1 VPDSP
6 PTGAPPAPHDALF
19 KASFA
24 QPDVARSELD
34 LVLPPSVRAHLN
46 LETLVECSGT
56 FIDRSLQHL
65 QADLLFSLRTVH
77 GGEALVYVLFEHQSS
92 FDPTMPFRLLRY
104 MIRIWED
111 WQKRHPGA
119 PTLPVILPLVMH
131 HGDTAWSAAPELAS
145 VLDADPAMLDATR
158 PFVPHFRFIL
168 DDLAALS
175 VETLATRAISSAPRL
190 VQLALWA
197 SRSLPRL
204 LSAAP
209 FMHQIMRVLIRDRR
223 MPDLVVQFHRYV
235 LSTAPRDVDTQVIRT
250 ILLEIAG
257 PEGREDVMN
266 AGEQL
271 RQEGELRGEQ
281 KGLRTAITAVMSAR
295 QLSLS
300 ETGRSRLA
308 SCADVATLMRWLA
321 RASNATTEAEV
332 FAGDDVA

>member
-6 PTGAPPAPHDALF
+6 PTRAPAAPHDALF

-24 QPDVARSELD
+24 QPDIARDELE
-34 LVLPPSVRAHLN
+34 LVLPPEVRAHLD
-46 LETLVECSGT
+46 LATLVECSGS
-56 FIDRSLQHL
+56 FIDPALQHS
-65 QADLLFSLRTVH
+65 QADLLLSLRTVH

-104 MIRIWED
+104 MVRIWED
-111 WQKRHPGA
+111 WQKRHPA
-119 PTLPVILPLVMH
+119 AATLPLILPLVMH

-145 VLDADPAMLDATR
+145 MLDANQGLVDASR
-158 PFVPHFRFIL
+158 AFVPHFRFIL

-175 VETLATRAISSAPRL
+175 VETLASRAISSVPRL

-209 FMHQIMRVLIRDRR
+209 FMHQIMRVLVRDKRVR
-223 MPDLVVQFHRYV
+223 DLVLQFHRYV
-235 LSTAPRDVDTQVIRT
+235 LTTAPRDVDTQVIRT

-271 RQEGELRGEQ
+271 IEQ
-281 KGLRTAITAVMSAR
+281 GRADGLRAAIAAVMSAR
-295 QLSLS
+295 RLTLS
-300 ETGRSRLA
+300 EARRARMA
-308 SCADVATLMRWLA
+308 SCTDVSTLTAWLERAATASSEADI
-321 RASNATTEAEV
+321 
-332 FAGDDVA
+332 FA